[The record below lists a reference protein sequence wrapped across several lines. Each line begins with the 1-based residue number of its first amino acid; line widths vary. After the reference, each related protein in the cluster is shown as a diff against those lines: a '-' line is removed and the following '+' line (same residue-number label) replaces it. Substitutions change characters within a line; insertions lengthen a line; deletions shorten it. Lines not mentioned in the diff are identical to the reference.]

1 MATQYAFGKT
11 VTNGLTSYI
20 NYFYPDSLNTSTSV
34 VTDLT
39 LNGYNAVTNGVF
51 DSASGYIVANGA
63 TSGSFITSPNLDSIT
78 TTNAITMVVSLVT
91 NNTNS
96 GVVVNSQ
103 STGSILY
110 SISGI
115 SSSYSNIGLNTSG
128 SADVTFSLTYVTSS
142 ISSSYANIGLNT
154 SGSADVV
161 FSLTYN
167 TSSVSSSYANVSL
180 NTSGSAD
187 VVFSLL
193 YDTSSISSSY
203 TNVGLNTNALNVY
216 SYSSLSPFNL
226 SLFLGGNNFGA
237 TIRNN
242 DAVATLSA
250 DKDGTNVNRNDIV
263 AVVFRKGAT
272 PTNNISIYYDGNLRG
287 STAVRSDITTFGDYN
302 INLLNETGGTNF
314 ARTNFRFI
322 QIFNRELNATE
333 ILNIYNIS
341 KTT

>member
-1 MATQYAFGKT
+1 
-11 VTNGLTSYI
+11 L
-20 NYFYPDSLNTSTSV
+20 
-34 VTDLT
+34 
-39 LNGYNAVTNGVF
+39 YN
-51 DSASGYIVANGA
+51 
-63 TSGSFITSPNLDSIT
+63 
-78 TTNAITMVVSLVT
+78 
-91 NNTNS
+91 
-96 GVVVNSQ
+96 
-103 STGSILY
+103 
-110 SISGI
+110 
-115 SSSYSNIGLNTSG
+115 
-128 SADVTFSLTYVTSS
+128 TSS
-142 ISSSYANIGLNT
+142 ISSSYA
-154 SGSADVV
+154 
-161 FSLTYN
+161 
-167 TSSVSSSYANVSL
+167 
-180 NTSGSAD
+180 
-187 VVFSLL
+187 
-193 YDTSSISSSY
+193 
-203 TNVGLNTNALNVY
+203 NVGLNTNALNVY

-242 DAVATLSA
+242 NAIATLSA

-287 STAVRSDITTFGDYN
+287 STAVRSDITTFGDYS